1 MSLFPGN
8 QTKESMKILIDK
20 VKRRTDQL
28 RVFLEEDV
36 PAMIERGDDEQL
48 DELQYSLELALEKL
62 EEAKALS

>member
-1 MSLFPGN
+1 
-8 QTKESMKILIDK
+8 MKILIDK